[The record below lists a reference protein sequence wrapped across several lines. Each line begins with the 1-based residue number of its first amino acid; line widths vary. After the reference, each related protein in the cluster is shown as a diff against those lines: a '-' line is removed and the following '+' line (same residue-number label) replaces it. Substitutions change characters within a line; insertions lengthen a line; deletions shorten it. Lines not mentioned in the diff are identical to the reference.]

1 MTSSADSHKLLSNT
15 DLPNRVSES
24 FQKTKDLLTETAT
37 QAINTITEVRNR
49 AVPATTASGTSSSL
63 TETTGQATS
72 GVNAVTSQAVDPVS
86 PTAKQASNSL
96 AEVIRRTS
104 NSLEGTIQKAEN
116 AATKSVQGAMN
127 SLIDE
132 WIDSVKVWIDSHPIV
147 QWLVQVILWA
157 VNHPIPALIIAIAL
171 IFVLQ
176 KLLKV
181 LGSLVERALI
191 ALLQAPLKLGQLLLK
206 TSAKSLGKL
215 GRAVQP
221 VANQEETLELKA
233 LTESVKNSQKER
245 LANILT
251 RLEVIRQEQ
260 DQLIQEVAAIV
271 ALDEPDRDINRPV
284 QSDQRFQVRLF
295 QNQSKDEMQHIPRDV
310 Q

>member
-1 MTSSADSHKLLSNT
+1 MISSADSHKLLSNT

-24 FQKTKDLLTETAT
+24 FQKTKDLLTETAS
-37 QAINTITEVRNR
+37 QAINTITEVRR
-49 AVPATTASGTSSSL
+49 AVPATTGSETSSL

-206 TSAKSLGKL
+206 TSAKSLSKL